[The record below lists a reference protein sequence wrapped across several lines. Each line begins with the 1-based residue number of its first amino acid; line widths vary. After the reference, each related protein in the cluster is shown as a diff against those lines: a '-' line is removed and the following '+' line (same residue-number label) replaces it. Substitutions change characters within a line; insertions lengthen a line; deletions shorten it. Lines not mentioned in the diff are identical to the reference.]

1 MTDTNNTNEP
11 SSDPMLPADE
21 QRILDTALLDSDQ
34 LLARTLYGDQLRRR
48 RRIAWLLILLC
59 GGVAMTMFLWAIMTG
74 TFAVTTAPA
83 DIEQANKL
91 SQEGWQLWQQGQ
103 MSAAVEKFTLSVEL
117 NPKNADSWNGLGW
130 SQFNSGDSIAAEKSF
145 LKCVK
150 LSPKHPAGLNG
161 LGQIYLMWKE
171 YPKAEKYFKQAAP
184 QATAAWYG
192 LARLYLVQ
200 GDFKKAKPW
209 AERFAAEDPANK
221 QGQQM
226 LKAAENEKLEEDL
239 RIMLEPAGKPEVADG
254 PPAEEPSDL
263 PPEEPQEVTKGS

>member
-1 MTDTNNTNEP
+1 MTDTLNTNEP
-11 SSDPMLPADE
+11 PASPTLPADE

-74 TFAVTTAPA
+74 MFAVTTAQV

-91 SQEGWQLWQQGQ
+91 SQEGWQLWQQGNPI
-103 MSAAVEKFTLSVEL
+103 AAVEKFTQSTEL
-117 NPKNADSWNGLGW
+117 NPKNADTWNGLGW
-130 SQFNSGDSIAAEKSF
+130 SQFSSGDSIAAEKSF
-145 LKCVK
+145 QRCVK

-171 YPKAEKYFKQAAP
+171 YPKAEKYLKQAAP

-192 LARLYLVQ
+192 LARLYLLQ

-239 RIMLEPAGKPEVADG
+239 RILLEPPGKPDSGES
-254 PPAEEPSDL
+254 AESQAETT
-263 PPEEPQEVTKGS
+263 PQAETTQDRHEGT